1 MNFQIPQNLD
11 VEDSVIFGL
20 TFTQLLFLGG
30 GIGITFFLFTLTN
43 TIIAIIIGIPAMLL
57 GALLA
62 FFKYNN
68 QSFIVLFQALIR
80 FFTNKRI
87 YKWEKVNKKG
97 VPKISI
103 VDDEG
108 QDVFSGKDFGGD
120 KIVELSVGLNFEEEK
135 IDPLEKELINTP

>member
-43 TIIAIIIGIPAMLL
+43 TTIAIIVGIPAMLL

-62 FFKYNN
+62 FFRYNN

-135 IDPLEKELINTP
+135 VDPLEKELINTP

>member
-11 VEDSVIFGL
+11 VEDGVIFGL

-87 YKWEKVNKKG
+87 YKWEKEKKKG
-97 VPKISI
+97 VPKISV
-103 VDDEG
+103 VDDDG
-108 QDVFSGKDFGGD
+108 QDVFSGKDLGGD

-135 IDPLEKELINTP
+135 FDPLEKELINTP